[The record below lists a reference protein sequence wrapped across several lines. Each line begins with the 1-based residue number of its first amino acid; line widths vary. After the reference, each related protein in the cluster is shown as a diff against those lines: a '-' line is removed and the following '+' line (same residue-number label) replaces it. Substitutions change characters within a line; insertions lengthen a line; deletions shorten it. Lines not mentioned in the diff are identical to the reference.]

1 MIRLQTEIIY
11 LIFLELNCDISI
23 LWNRDRAVAQ
33 LCKNNDLL
41 QNNKRNMNKQF
52 NYQLPDI
59 YLYCNPL
66 SNVSRIDAYLCS
78 CILLVTHTYK
88 RRR

>member
-1 MIRLQTEIIY
+1 
-11 LIFLELNCDISI
+11 
-23 LWNRDRAVAQ
+23 
-33 LCKNNDLL
+33 
-41 QNNKRNMNKQF
+41 MNKQF

-78 CILLVTHTYK
+78 CVLLVTHTYK
-88 RRR
+88 RRRESPQITNTYTKLVNICAQAARRRRMNLSNQIQHSIKSVNRNETS